1 MVQIPA
7 APCVLTFFAL
17 EHTSRCLCF
26 ANANLTRGDLLGTN
40 RPKRPSSLTAL
51 PTRLCSTMWNGS
63 SSELGA
69 SMKAVELLSLLVPA
83 VAAGPVAADDALP
96 EGESGEVRWLGEQ
109 RKVVRDGDLTGRVD
123 LTALAKR
130 PHLYAA
136 GPLEGLKGEVTVWD
150 GKASLA
156 RWEAGKVVTTEE
168 FKGKACFLVY
178 AQVPTWTESKL
189 PAGLDKPDDLEADI
203 FLEARKAGVP
213 TDRPFPFLLRGTAQ
227 KVKLHILN
235 KTDNAPHNP
244 EEHAKVKVPVVLEG
258 REVDVI
264 GFYSK
269 KHAGV
274 FTHHDSYAHMHA
286 LTADGKVS
294 GHVDQ
299 LSPGGEMRL
308 YLPVAADPRR

>member
-1 MVQIPA
+1 
-7 APCVLTFFAL
+7 
-17 EHTSRCLCF
+17 
-26 ANANLTRGDLLGTN
+26 
-40 RPKRPSSLTAL
+40 
-51 PTRLCSTMWNGS
+51 
-63 SSELGA
+63 
-69 SMKAVELLSLLVPA
+69 
-83 VAAGPVAADDALP
+83 
-96 EGESGEVRWLGEQ
+96 
-109 RKVVRDGDLTGRVD
+109 VVRDGDLTGRVA
-123 LTALAKR
+123 LTALAMR
-130 PHLYAA
+130 PHLYAV

-168 FKGKACFLVY
+168 FRGKACFLVY

-269 KHAGV
+269 KYAGV

>member
-1 MVQIPA
+1 
-7 APCVLTFFAL
+7 
-17 EHTSRCLCF
+17 
-26 ANANLTRGDLLGTN
+26 
-40 RPKRPSSLTAL
+40 
-51 PTRLCSTMWNGS
+51 
-63 SSELGA
+63 
-69 SMKAVELLSLLVPA
+69 MKAVELLSLLVPA
-83 VAAGPVAADDALP
+83 VAAGPVAADDTLP
-96 EGESGEVRWLGEQ
+96 KGEPGEVRWLGEQ

-189 PAGLDKPDDLEADI
+189 PAGLDKPDDLEAEI

-258 REVDVI
+258 CEVDVI

>member
-1 MVQIPA
+1 
-7 APCVLTFFAL
+7 
-17 EHTSRCLCF
+17 
-26 ANANLTRGDLLGTN
+26 
-40 RPKRPSSLTAL
+40 
-51 PTRLCSTMWNGS
+51 
-63 SSELGA
+63 
-69 SMKAVELLSLLVPA
+69 MKAVGLLSLLAPA

-96 EGESGEVRWLGEQ
+96 KGEPGEVRWLGEQ

-150 GKASLA
+150 GKALLA

-189 PAGLDKPDDLEADI
+189 PAGLDKPDDLKADI

-274 FTHHDSYAHMHA
+274 FTHHDSYTHMHA

>member
-1 MVQIPA
+1 MRSVG
-7 APCVLTFFAL
+7 LL
-17 EHTSRCLCF
+17 CL
-26 ANANLTRGDLLGTN
+26 LLLAMG
-40 RPKRPSSLTAL
+40 
-51 PTRLCSTMWNGS
+51 
-63 SSELGA
+63 
-69 SMKAVELLSLLVPA
+69 
-83 VAAGPVAADDALP
+83 AGPVASDDALP
-96 EGESGEVRWLGEQ
+96 KGEPGEVCWVGEQ
-109 RKVVRDGDLTGRVD
+109 RKVVQDGDLTGRVD
-123 LTALAKR
+123 LTALAGR
-130 PHLYAA
+130 PYLYAV

-156 RWEAGKVVTTEE
+156 RWETGKIITTKE

-178 AQVPTWTESKL
+178 AQVTRWTEIKL
-189 PAGLDKPDDLEADI
+189 PAGLDKPEDLEAEI

-213 TDRPFPFLLRGTAQ
+213 TDQPFPFLLRGTAQ
-227 KVKLHILN
+227 KVKLHVVN
-235 KTDNAPHNP
+235 KTDNAPHSP
-244 EEHAKVKVPVVLEG
+244 EEHAKVKMPVVIEG

-299 LSPGGEMRL
+299 LFPGGEMQV
-308 YLPVAADPRR
+308 YLPAAAAPHR